1 MRRKAEFAAFL
12 RFSCVDGTGG
22 VNALTPRQAHLLGV
36 LRRADENWLQLWQ
49 LAQRAGYTSRITA
62 ANVRELRRRRL
73 VVCRPC
79 WYALSATEVS
89 LAGPETS

>member
-1 MRRKAEFAAFL
+1 MAQVGE
-12 RFSCVDGTGG
+12 
-22 VNALTPRQAHLLGV
+22 QAPDFRLQDQ
-36 LRRADENWLQLWQ
+36 DENWVELWQ

-73 VVCRPC
+73 VVTRPC

-89 LAGPETS
+89 LAGPEGRR